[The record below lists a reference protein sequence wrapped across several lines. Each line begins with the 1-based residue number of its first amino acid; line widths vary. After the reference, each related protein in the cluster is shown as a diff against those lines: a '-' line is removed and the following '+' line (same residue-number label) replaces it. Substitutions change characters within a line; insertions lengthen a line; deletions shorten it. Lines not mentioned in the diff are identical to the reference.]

1 MVNRNNNISIQKIKE
16 EIEKLKGQKIN
27 MSVNQGRKKYVN
39 LQGVI
44 QDTYNS
50 IFVVKL
56 IDSNEKNCCG
66 ELTSQKNAIESLQE
80 VIESK
85 ATQYVN
91 IENVEV
97 KNNNVN
103 NNRREP
109 EEKNDLYDYPPIL
122 DCKKTQSIDTRTY
135 SYIDILCGNV
145 DIDGFL
151 SK

>member
-27 MSVNQGRKKYVN
+27 MSVNQGRKKFVN

-56 IDSNEKNCCG
+56 IDSNEQSEIKQS
-66 ELTSQKNAIESLQE
+66 TTQKNAIETLQK
-80 VIESK
+80 VFESK
-85 ATQYVN
+85 ATQYAN
-91 IENVEV
+91 CDGTEIAN
-97 KNNNVN
+97 KNVN
-103 NNRREP
+103 DTRREP
-109 EEKNDLYDYPPIL
+109 EEKNDIYDYPPIV
-122 DCKKTQSIDTRTY
+122 DCQKPQSIDTRTY